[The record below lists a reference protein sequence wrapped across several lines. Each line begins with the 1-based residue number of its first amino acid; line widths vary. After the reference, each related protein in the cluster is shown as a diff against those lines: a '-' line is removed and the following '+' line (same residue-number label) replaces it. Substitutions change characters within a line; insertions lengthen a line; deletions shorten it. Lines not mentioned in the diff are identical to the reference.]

1 MDLSDL
7 RVFETVLRLGSISR
21 AATELGTAQSKVT
34 TRIRVL
40 EGKLG
45 ISLFERHA
53 RGVTPTSAA
62 RRVLPYVARLS
73 RLAADARAAA
83 RDDGVP
89 RGTLLIGSLETT
101 TALRLSPL
109 LPRFANACPHV
120 RLAITTGNTTRLLN
134 EVLEYRLDGAF
145 VVGPVDHP
153 DLNQRPFFHEELVLV
168 TTPSIRTKDLADIDG
183 LKMVVFQIGC
193 SYRVR
198 LETMLM
204 ELGITLSEPQELGSL
219 DAIISCVSAGLGVT
233 LMPRGAIAAAARD
246 GRVAAHALP
255 PSRAA
260 VKTVFVWRK
269 DVYVSSA
276 MTALFDLIESRP

>member
-7 RVFETVLRLGSISR
+7 KVFETVLRLGSMSR
-21 AATELGTAQSKVT
+21 AATELGTTQSNVT

-40 EGKLG
+40 EGELG

-53 RGVTPTSAA
+53 RGVTPTPAA
-62 RRVLPYVARLS
+62 RRVLPYVARLAK
-73 RLAADARAAA
+73 LAADARAAA
-83 RDDGVP
+83 RDDGMP
-89 RGTLLIGSLETT
+89 NGTLLIGSLETT

-109 LPRFANACPHV
+109 LPRFAKTCPNV

-134 EVLEYRLDGAF
+134 EVIEYRLDGAF
-145 VVGPVDHP
+145 VAGPVDHP
-153 DLNQRPFFHEELVLV
+153 DLHQRTFFREELVLV
-168 TTPSIRTKDLADIDG
+168 TPPSIRTKDLTAVEG
-183 LKMVVFQIGC
+183 LKMIVFQIGC
-193 SYRVR
+193 SYRQR

-204 ELGITLSEPQELGSL
+204 EMGITLSEPQELGSL

-233 LMPRGAIAAAARD
+233 LMPRGVIATAARD

-260 VKTVFVWRK
+260 VETVFVWRK

>member
-7 RVFETVLRLGSISR
+7 KVFETVVRVGSMSR
-21 AATELGTAQSKVT
+21 AAAELGTAQSAVT

-40 EGKLG
+40 EGKVG
-45 ISLFERHA
+45 TSLFERHA
-53 RGVTPTSAA
+53 RGVTPTAAA

-73 RLAADARAAA
+73 KLAADARAAA
-83 RDDGVP
+83 WDDGVP

-101 TALRLSPL
+101 IALRLSPF
-109 LPRFANACPHV
+109 LPRFANACPHA

-134 EVLEYRLDGAF
+134 DVLEYRLDGAF
-145 VVGPVDHP
+145 VAGPVDHP
-153 DLNQRPFFHEELVLV
+153 DLHQRPFFHEELVLV
-168 TTPSIRTKDLADIDG
+168 TTPSVRTKDLAAIG
-183 LKMVVFQIGC
+183 PLKMIVFQIGC
-193 SYRVR
+193 SYRTR

-204 ELGITLSEPQELGSL
+204 EMGITLSEPQELGSL

-233 LMPRGAIAAAARD
+233 LMPRGVIAAAARD

-260 VKTVFVWRK
+260 VETVFVWRK

>member
-1 MDLSDL
+1 ML
-7 RVFETVLRLGSISR
+7 RM
-21 AATELGTAQSKVT
+21 
-34 TRIRVL
+34 
-40 EGKLG
+40 
-45 ISLFERHA
+45 
-53 RGVTPTSAA
+53 
-62 RRVLPYVARLS
+62 
-73 RLAADARAAA
+73 
-83 RDDGVP
+83 

-109 LPRFANACPHV
+109 LPRFAKACPNV

-134 EVLEYRLDGAF
+134 EVIEYRLDGAL
-145 VVGPVDHP
+145 VAGPVDHP
-153 DLNQRPFFHEELVLV
+153 DLHQRTFFREELVLV
-168 TTPSIRTKDLADIDG
+168 TTPSVRTKDLTAVEG
-183 LKMVVFQIGC
+183 LKMIVFQIGC
-193 SYRVR
+193 SYRQR

-204 ELGITLSEPQELGSL
+204 EMGITLSEPQELGSL

-233 LMPRGAIAAAARD
+233 LMPRGVIAVAARD

-260 VKTVFVWRK
+260 VETVFVWRK

>member
-7 RVFETVLRLGSISR
+7 KVFETVLRLGSMSR
-21 AATELGTAQSKVT
+21 AATELGTAQSNVT

-53 RGVTPTSAA
+53 RGVTPTPAG
-62 RRVLPYVARLS
+62 RRVLPYVARLAK
-73 RLAADARAAA
+73 LAADARAAA
-83 RDDGVP
+83 RDDGMP
-89 RGTLLIGSLETT
+89 NGTLLIGSLETT

-120 RLAITTGNTTRLLN
+120 QLTITTGNTTRLLN
-134 EVLEYRLDGAF
+134 DVLEYRLDGAF
-145 VVGPVDHP
+145 VAGPVDHP
-153 DLNQRPFFHEELVLV
+153 DLHQRPFFHEELVLV
-168 TTPSIRTKDLADIDG
+168 TTPSIRTKDLTAVEG
-183 LKMVVFQIGC
+183 LKMIVFQIGC
-193 SYRVR
+193 SYRTR

-204 ELGITLSEPQELGSL
+204 EMGIFLSEPQELGSL
-219 DAIISCVSAGLGVT
+219 EAIISCVSAGLGVT
-233 LMPRGAIAAAARD
+233 LMPRGVIATAARD

-260 VKTVFVWRK
+260 VETVFVWRK